1 MLDNAE
7 ESLVAEAR
15 RSFFPSVSFLL
26 SYPQFL
32 PLFLTH
38 SQFFFFFSMNLNFVH
53 PIIIAQSRAG
63 FVFFVLISIPSSLLH
78 VHFFHND
85 Q

>member
-1 MLDNAE
+1 MQKSRWSQRLA
-7 ESLVAEAR
+7 VV
-15 RSFFPSVSFLL
+15 FFLL
-26 SYPQFL
+26 FPFF
-32 PLFLTH
+32 FLTH
-38 SQFFFFFSMNLNFVH
+38 NFYPFSDAFTIFFFFSMNLNFVH